1 MKLRELVFGGEV
13 EVEESKVADAGKKGF
28 VSAEA
33 KRADPTL
40 VLLGAHDHA
49 GRPLMIQYAFLVM

>member
-28 VSAEA
+28 VPAEA

-40 VLLGAHDHA
+40 VLLG
-49 GRPLMIQYAFLVM
+49 GLMIMQADL